1 MLKKTL
7 HTLFAS
13 YYLILSVGLSVSA
26 HYCLGKVT
34 SVSVIVAADPCACG
48 AEESMPCC
56 DTETLT
62 MSLEDEQS
70 FSKTLGTDVLAW
82 IPVSIAQQSQAETRS
97 FPSEKVSFLNSN
109 GPPLNTGKD
118 IRIHFH
124 SLIFYA

>member
-34 SVSVIVAADPCACG
+34 SVSILLTADPCACG
-48 AEESMPCC
+48 ANEPMPCC

-62 MSLEDEQS
+62 VSLEDDQS
-70 FSKTLGTDVLAW
+70 LSKSLVTDGLSW
-82 IPVSIAQQSQAETRS
+82 ISVPTAQQSEGQTWV
-97 FPSEKVSFLNSN
+97 FPSGGVSFLHNN
-109 GPPLNTGKD
+109 GPPITSGKD
-118 IRIHFH
+118 IRIQFH

>member
-1 MLKKTL
+1 MLKKAL

-82 IPVSIAQQSQAETRS
+82 ISVSIAQLSQGQTRIVATENIS
-97 FPSEKVSFLNSN
+97 FQRNT